1 MTESTVKLK
10 QKNKIA
16 EEKARKLAGVEA
28 ECKRKRVQISDK
40 SREIE
45 GLREELIRLQ
55 VVADKV

>member
-1 MTESTVKLK
+1 MK

-40 SREIE
+40 SRDIE
-45 GLREELIRLQ
+45 GLREELIRVQ

>member
-1 MTESTVKLK
+1 MK

-16 EEKARKLAGVEA
+16 VEKARTLAGVEA

-45 GLREELIRLQ
+45 GLREELIRVQ